1 MADPTP
7 NTPLALPVP
16 GDGPAIWD
24 LVMADMAERDAMGTR
39 KYGQRL
45 VAFDGRDP
53 LVDAYQEALDL
64 AVYLRKAIAQRGT
77 EAVSQSAPLS
87 PGEQIVWAATFSLV
101 LNGGSK
107 AKLAARLA
115 TNAVDCLRMQAAD
128 PGDLYDAEVAHLQ
141 QMRGGR

>member
-1 MADPTP
+1 MTEETADYNAPPPGYTRSEDP
-7 NTPLALPVP
+7 RERICIASAGLYFNSDSGWHRSDGQPLRWLTFEAAWTQHKKAL
-16 GDGPAIWD
+16 
-24 LVMADMAERDAMGTR
+24 
-39 KYGQRL
+39 
-45 VAFDGRDP
+45 
-53 LVDAYQEALDL
+53 
-64 AVYLRKAIAQRGT
+64 
-77 EAVSQSAPLS
+77 LS
-87 PGEQIVWAATFSLV
+87 PGEQLVWATTFSLV